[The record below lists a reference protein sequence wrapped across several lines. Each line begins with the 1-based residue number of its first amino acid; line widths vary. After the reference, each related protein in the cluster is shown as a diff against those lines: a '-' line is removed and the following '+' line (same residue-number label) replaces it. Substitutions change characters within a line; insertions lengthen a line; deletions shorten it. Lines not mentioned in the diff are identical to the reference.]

1 MKKILEKIGKDELL
15 EYSRLGDRFS
25 VGNYIGNSS
34 KFHIFTSINPYGK
47 YEGYKFL
54 KNEELK
60 KLGRKKWYLEL
71 MKGNIKERLSNE
83 GKMVILRK
91 DSFFKHL
98 FEYFVKNKI
107 RLQISYDRDWNNNGY
122 LIKNSDEFFWFHF
135 CDEEDKNEEEIIRK
149 YGVKII
155 RAGKNV
161 IKDIIVED
169 SEIKKN
175 KLIKVYDLD
184 DVLGDIIFQDNNYI
198 LIYEKDLFFGDYKF
212 TILKMSDIEEIND
225 RINLIKTKDINLEKI
240 FPNIVKMKIQE
251 VLKKCFENKILV
263 HFEYEKSYSEK
274 FGIIEKFDNEKITLK
289 EIDKMMGI
297 FVSKSEILVEDV
309 SFLFVRNCKVLGIG
323 NLKKGFVLY
332 WMESFFIFI
341 VFYTIVKLL

>member
-1 MKKILEKIGKDELL
+1 
-15 EYSRLGDRFS
+15 
-25 VGNYIGNSS
+25 
-34 KFHIFTSINPYGK
+34 
-47 YEGYKFL
+47 
-54 KNEELK
+54 
-60 KLGRKKWYLEL
+60 

-83 GKMVILRK
+83 GKTVILRK
-91 DSFFKHL
+91 DSFFEHL

-135 CDEEDKNEEEIIRK
+135 CDEENEDEEEIIRK

-184 DVLGDIIFQDNNYI
+184 DVLGDIIFQDDNHI
-198 LIYEKDLFFGDYKF
+198 LINEKDLFFGDCKF
-212 TILKMSDIEEIND
+212 TLLKMSDIEEVND
-225 RINLIKTKDINLEKI
+225 RMNLIETKDINLEKI
-240 FPNIVKMKIQE
+240 FPNIVKMKIEE

-263 HFEYEKSYSEK
+263 HFEHEKSYSEK
-274 FGIIEKFDNEKITLK
+274 FGIIERFDNKKIILK
-289 EIDKMMGI
+289 EIDKMTGI
-297 FVSKSEILVEDV
+297 FVAKSEVMIEDI
-309 SFLFVRNCKVLGIG
+309 SFLFVRNCKVLGI
-323 NLKKGFVLY
+323 
-332 WMESFFIFI
+332 
-341 VFYTIVKLL
+341 

>member
-1 MKKILEKIGKDELL
+1 MKKILEEIGKDKLL

-34 KFHIFTSINPYGK
+34 QFHIFTSINPYGK

-83 GKMVILRK
+83 GKTVILRK

-107 RLQISYDRDWNNNGY
+107 RLQIFYDRDWSNNGY
-122 LIKNSDEFFWFHF
+122 LIKNLKEFFKFHF
-135 CDEEDKNEEEIIRK
+135 CDEDDKKEEEVIRK
-149 YGVKII
+149 YGIKII
-155 RAGKNV
+155 KAGKNV

-175 KLIKVYDLD
+175 KLIKVYGLD
-184 DVLGDIIFQDNNYI
+184 DVLGDIIFQDDNYI
-198 LIYEKDLFFGDYKF
+198 LICEKDLFFGDSKF
-212 TILKMSDIEEIND
+212 IILQMSDIEEISD
-225 RINLIKTKDINLEKI
+225 RVCVIETEDIDLEEF
-240 FPNIVKMKIQE
+240 FPNIVKMRIE
-251 VLKKCFENKILV
+251 EIFKKCFENKILV
-263 HFEYEKSYSEK
+263 HFEHEKSYSEK
-274 FGIIEKFDNEKITLK
+274 FGIIEKFDNEKIILK
-289 EIDKMMGI
+289 EIDKMTGI
-297 FVSKSEILVEDV
+297 FVAKSEIMIEDI
-309 SFLFVRNCKVLGIG
+309 SFLFVRNCKVLGI
-323 NLKKGFVLY
+323 
-332 WMESFFIFI
+332 ER
-341 VFYTIVKLL
+341 

>member
-25 VGNYIGNSS
+25 VGNYIGNSNN
-34 KFHIFTSINPYGK
+34 FHIFTSINPYGK

-54 KNEELK
+54 KDEELK

-71 MKGNIKERLSNE
+71 MKENIKERLFKE
-83 GKMVILRK
+83 GKTVILRK
-91 DSFFKHL
+91 DNFFEHL
-98 FEYFVKNKI
+98 FEYFIKNKI

-122 LIKNSDEFFWFHF
+122 LIKNSDEFFLFHF
-135 CDEEDKNEEEIIRK
+135 CDEEDENEEEIIRK

-161 IKDIIVED
+161 IKDIIVEN

-240 FPNIVKMKIQE
+240 FPNIVKMKIEE

>member
-15 EYSRLGDRFS
+15 ECSRLGDRFS
-25 VGNYIGNSS
+25 VGNYIGNSNN
-34 KFHIFTSINPYGK
+34 FHIFTSINPYGK

-54 KNEELK
+54 KDEELK

-71 MKGNIKERLSNE
+71 MKKKIRERTLNK
-83 GKMVILRK
+83 GKTVILRK
-91 DSFFKHL
+91 DNFFEHL
-98 FEYFVKNKI
+98 FEYFIKNKI

-135 CDEEDKNEEEIIRK
+135 CDEEDENEEEIIRK

-175 KLIKVYDLD
+175 KLIKVYGLD
-184 DVLGDIIFQDNNYI
+184 DVLGDIIFQDDNYI
-198 LIYEKDLFFGDYKF
+198 LICEKDLFFGDSKF
-212 TILKMSDIEEIND
+212 IILQMSDIDEISEVCVIETEDIDLEEF
-225 RINLIKTKDINLEKI
+225 
-240 FPNIVKMKIQE
+240 FPNIVKMRIEE

-263 HFEYEKSYSEK
+263 HFEHEKSYSEK
-274 FGIIEKFDNEKITLK
+274 FGIIERFDNEKIILK
-289 EIDKMMGI
+289 EIDKMTGI
-297 FVSKSEILVEDV
+297 FISKSEILIKDI
-309 SFLFVRNCKVLGIG
+309 SFLFVRNCRVLRVVG
-323 NLKKGFVLY
+323 
-332 WMESFFIFI
+332 
-341 VFYTIVKLL
+341 